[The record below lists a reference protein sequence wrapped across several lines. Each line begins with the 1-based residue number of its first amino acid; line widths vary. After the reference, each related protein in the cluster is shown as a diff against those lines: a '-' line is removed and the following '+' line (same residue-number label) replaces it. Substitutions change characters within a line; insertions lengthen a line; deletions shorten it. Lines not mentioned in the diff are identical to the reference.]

1 MRLSVVGDDVVA
13 WAPAKVN
20 LFLEVLGKRPD
31 GYHDIATLMLA
42 VRWYDT
48 LIFKEESAGH
58 LALTCNRPDLSIGP
72 DNLVVRAARL
82 LQTTSGC
89 RQGAAIRLVKRIPL
103 AAGLGGGSSDAAA
116 TLVGLNSLWRLGLA
130 KQELQTMA
138 AELGSD
144 VPFFLDG
151 PAAWCTGR
159 GDKVEPLPLGRALDL
174 VMVCP
179 AFGLSTAAVY
189 QQVDVPAAPLSGA
202 GIREAVARGDVAAI
216 GYGLHN
222 RLQAAAERCD
232 SRIATWLARLAE
244 LGPAGHLMSGSGSSL
259 FALAHDCR
267 QAEAWVAQLQ
277 CSPDREEFQA
287 RVIRSCSEQLR
298 FNSLR

>member
-1 MRLSVVGDDVVA
+1 MRLSIVGADVVA
-13 WAPAKVN
+13 WAPAKIN

-42 VRWYDT
+42 ICWYDT

-58 LALTCNRPDLSIGP
+58 LTLACNRPDLSIGP

-82 LQTTSGC
+82 LQAKSDG
-89 RQGAAIRLVKRIPL
+89 RRGAAIRLVKRIPL

-116 TLVGLNSLWRLGLA
+116 TLAGLNRLWRLGLV
-130 KQELQTMA
+130 KEELHSLA

-151 PAAWCTGR
+151 SAAWCTGR
-159 GDKVEPLPLGRALDL
+159 GEKVEPISVGRPLDL

-179 AFGLSTAAVY
+179 AFGLSTAVVY
-189 QQVDVPAAPLSGA
+189 RQVEAPAAPRDGA
-202 GIREAVARGDVAAI
+202 AIRKAVANGDVNAI
-216 GYGLHN
+216 GRGLHN

-232 SRIATWLARLAE
+232 GRIATWLTRLAD
-244 LGPAGHLMSGSGSSL
+244 LGAAGHLMSGSGSSL
-259 FALAHDCR
+259 FALAENRC
-267 QAEAWVAQLQ
+267 QAEAWVAHLRQA
-277 CSPDREEFQA
+277 PDREEFQA
-287 RVIRSCSEQLR
+287 RVIRSCSEQFR
-298 FNSLR
+298 FDSLR